1 MKRLSL
7 ILPLALILCFMVGC
21 QDKEALAEL
30 EEFKAQAV
38 REEKNIE
45 FVKKYLEEMD
55 KQNFDFH
62 REMYADDFVMHMSG
76 TPKPI
81 GANMVYNGMQYW
93 YKDYPD
99 YTHTV
104 EEILAMGNK
113 VVVRLK
119 CIGTYKGKYYGNPPS
134 GTPIEHDA
142 VQIWKVQDGKMVE
155 AWILED
161 RLTLSEQ
168 LGMELKPRERE
179 K

>member
-1 MKRLSL
+1 MKKLCI
-7 ILPLALILCFMVGC
+7 ILPLVLMLCFTVGC
-21 QDKEALAEL
+21 QDKEAMAEL
-30 EEFKAQAV
+30 EAFKAQAAV
-38 REEKNIE
+38 EEQNIE
-45 FVKKYLEEMD
+45 FVRKCLLEMD

-62 REMYADDFVMHMSG
+62 RDKYTDDFVMHMSG

-81 GANMVYNGMQYW
+81 GANMVFKGMQYW

-99 YTHTV
+99 YTHTI
-104 EEILAMGNK
+104 EDILAMGNK

-119 CIGTYKGKYYGNPPS
+119 CKGTYKGKYYGNPPS
-134 GTPIEHDA
+134 GTPIEHNA
-142 VQIWKVQDGKMVE
+142 VQIWKIQEGKMVE

-168 LGMELKPRERE
+168 LGMELKPKEGE